1 MDRKPHSSGH
11 DKKDFEDFEKASLFR
26 ELAKNWGISPADLG
40 HRYAL
45 SVPKVSSVILGV
57 KNRIELEECLKSEET
72 KLTDQEIIELESL
85 YF

>member
-1 MDRKPHSSGH
+1 
-11 DKKDFEDFEKASLFR
+11 
-26 ELAKNWGISPADLG
+26 
-40 HRYAL
+40 
-45 SVPKVSSVILGV
+45 VSSVILGV